1 MFGLGWAEIM
11 VVGVVALIVIGPKE
25 LPVVFRKVGQ
35 FIGKAKAMAREFT
48 TAMNDAAD
56 ESGLKEAVDTVN
68 SISDGVSGIS
78 GVSQKN
84 WTDFIP
90 GSETEKLAKKRVVK
104 SKNMHVDAAK
114 KVQGNLSTNGI
125 KTPKIKEPEVADTFK
140 KKFENKRNITK
151 NKINQSI
158 ASKVITK
165 ETNTKAGPKSRSKTT
180 LKKAVKDTAL
190 KDNDLKPGK
199 LT

>member
-48 TAMNDAAD
+48 TAMNEAAD

-68 SISDGVSGIS
+68 DGVSGINE
-78 GVSQKN
+78 VSQKN

-90 GSETEKLAKKRVVK
+90 GSETEKLAKKRVAK
-104 SKNMHVDAAK
+104 SKKLHVNATK
-114 KVQGNLSTNGI
+114 KVQRNVGANGI
-125 KTPKIKEPEVADTFK
+125 ETPKIKEPEVADTFK
-140 KKFENKRNITK
+140 KKFENKKNITK

>member
-48 TAMNDAAD
+48 TAMNEAAD

-68 SISDGVSGIS
+68 DGVSGIS
-78 GVSQKN
+78 EVSQKN

-90 GSETEKLAKKRVVK
+90 GSETQKLAKKRVAK
-104 SKNMHVDAAK
+104 SKKLHVDATK
-114 KVQGNLSTNGI
+114 KVQRNASANGI

-140 KKFENKRNITK
+140 KKFENKKNITK

-165 ETNTKAGPKSRSKTT
+165 ETNTKAGPKSRTKTT

-190 KDNDLKPGK
+190 KKNDLKPGK

>member
-11 VVGVVALIVIGPKE
+11 VVGVVALIVIGPRE
-25 LPVVFRKVGQ
+25 LPVVFQKVGQ

-48 TAMNDAAD
+48 TAMNEAAD

-68 SISDGVSGIS
+68 DGVSEINE
-78 GVSQKN
+78 VSQKN

-90 GSETEKLAKKRVVK
+90 GSETEKLAKKRVAK
-104 SKNMHVDAAK
+104 SKKLHVDATK
-114 KVQGNLSTNGI
+114 KVQRNVGANGI
-125 KTPKIKEPEVADTFK
+125 ETPKIKEPEVADTFK
-140 KKFENKRNITK
+140 KKFENKKNITK

>member
-48 TAMNDAAD
+48 TAMNEAAD

-68 SISDGVSGIS
+68 DGVSGINE
-78 GVSQKN
+78 VSQKN

-90 GSETEKLAKKRVVK
+90 GSETEKLAKKRVAK
-104 SKNMHVDAAK
+104 SKKLHVDATK
-114 KVQGNLSTNGI
+114 KVQRNVGANGI
-125 KTPKIKEPEVADTFK
+125 ETPKIKEPEVADTFK
-140 KKFENKRNITK
+140 KTLENKKNITK

>member
-48 TAMNDAAD
+48 TAMNEAAD

-68 SISDGVSGIS
+68 DGVSGINE
-78 GVSQKN
+78 VSQKN

-90 GSETEKLAKKRVVK
+90 GSETEKLAKKRVAK
-104 SKNMHVDAAK
+104 SKKLHVDATK
-114 KVQGNLSTNGI
+114 KVQRNVGANGI
-125 KTPKIKEPEVADTFK
+125 ETPKIKEPEVAGTFK
-140 KKFENKRNITK
+140 KKFENKKNITK

>member
-48 TAMNDAAD
+48 TAMNEAAD

-68 SISDGVSGIS
+68 DGVSGINE
-78 GVSQKN
+78 VSQKN

-90 GSETEKLAKKRVVK
+90 GSETQKLAKKRVAK
-104 SKNMHVDAAK
+104 SKKLHVDATK
-114 KVQGNLSTNGI
+114 KVQRNVGANGI
-125 KTPKIKEPEVADTFK
+125 ETPKIKEPEVADTFK
-140 KKFENKRNITK
+140 KKFENKKSITK

>member
-48 TAMNDAAD
+48 TAMNEAAD

-68 SISDGVSGIS
+68 DGVSGINE
-78 GVSQKN
+78 VSQKN

-90 GSETEKLAKKRVVK
+90 GSETEKLAKKRVAK
-104 SKNMHVDAAK
+104 SKKLHVDATK
-114 KVQGNLSTNGI
+114 KVQRNVGANGI
-125 KTPKIKEPEVADTFK
+125 ETPKIKEPEVADTFN
-140 KKFENKRNITK
+140 KKFENKKNITK

>member
-11 VVGVVALIVIGPKE
+11 VVGVVALIVIGPRE
-25 LPVVFRKVGQ
+25 LPVVFQKVGQ

-48 TAMNDAAD
+48 TAMNQAAD

-68 SISDGVSGIS
+68 DGVSGINE
-78 GVSQKN
+78 VSQKN

-90 GSETEKLAKKRVVK
+90 GSETEKLAKKRVAK
-104 SKNMHVDAAK
+104 SKKLHVDATK
-114 KVQGNLSTNGI
+114 KVQRNVGANGI
-125 KTPKIKEPEVADTFK
+125 ETPKIKEPEVADTFK
-140 KKFENKRNITK
+140 KKFENKKNITK

>member
-48 TAMNDAAD
+48 TAMNEAAD

-68 SISDGVSGIS
+68 DGVSEINE
-78 GVSQKN
+78 VSQKN

-90 GSETEKLAKKRVVK
+90 GSETEKLAKKRVAK
-104 SKNMHVDAAK
+104 SKKLHVDATK
-114 KVQGNLSTNGI
+114 KVQRNVGANGI
-125 KTPKIKEPEVADTFK
+125 ETPKIKEPEVADTFK
-140 KKFENKRNITK
+140 KKFENKKNITK

>member
-48 TAMNDAAD
+48 TAMNEAAD

-68 SISDGVSGIS
+68 DGVSGINE
-78 GVSQKN
+78 VSQKN

-90 GSETEKLAKKRVVK
+90 GSETEKLAKKRVAK
-104 SKNMHVDAAK
+104 SKKLYVDATK
-114 KVQGNLSTNGI
+114 KVQRNVGVNGI
-125 KTPKIKEPEVADTFK
+125 ETPKIKETEVADTFK
-140 KKFENKRNITK
+140 KKFENKKNITK

>member
-48 TAMNDAAD
+48 TAMNEAAD
-56 ESGLKEAVDTVN
+56 ESGLKEAVATVN
-68 SISDGVSGIS
+68 DGVSEINE
-78 GVSQKN
+78 VSQKN

-90 GSETEKLAKKRVVK
+90 GSETEKLAKKRVAK
-104 SKNMHVDAAK
+104 SKKLHVDATK
-114 KVQGNLSTNGI
+114 KVQRNVGANGI
-125 KTPKIKEPEVADTFK
+125 ETPKIKEPEVADTFK
-140 KKFENKRNITK
+140 KKFENKKNITK
-151 NKINQSI
+151 IKSNQSI
-158 ASKVITK
+158 GSKVITK
-165 ETNTKAGPKSRSKTT
+165 ETNTKAGPKSRTKTT

-190 KDNDLKPGK
+190 KKDDLKPGK

>member
-11 VVGVVALIVIGPKE
+11 VVGVVALIVIGPRE
-25 LPVVFRKVGQ
+25 LPVVFQKVGQ

-48 TAMNDAAD
+48 TAMNQAAD

-68 SISDGVSGIS
+68 DGVSGIS
-78 GVSQKN
+78 EVSQKN

-90 GSETEKLAKKRVVK
+90 GSETEKLAKKRVAK
-104 SKNMHVDAAK
+104 SKKLHVDATK
-114 KVQGNLSTNGI
+114 KVQRNVGANGI
-125 KTPKIKEPEVADTFK
+125 ETPKTKEPEVADTFK
-140 KKFENKRNITK
+140 KKFENKKNITK

-165 ETNTKAGPKSRSKTT
+165 ETNTKAGPKSRTKTT
-180 LKKAVKDTAL
+180 LKKAVKETAL
-190 KDNDLKPGK
+190 KKNNLKPGK
-199 LT
+199 ST

>member
-48 TAMNDAAD
+48 TAMNEAAD

-68 SISDGVSGIS
+68 DGVSEINE
-78 GVSQKN
+78 VSQKN

-90 GSETEKLAKKRVVK
+90 GSETEKLAKKRVAK
-104 SKNMHVDAAK
+104 SKKLHVDATK
-114 KVQGNLSTNGI
+114 KVQRNVGANGI
-125 KTPKIKEPEVADTFK
+125 ETPKIKEPEVADTFK
-140 KKFENKRNITK
+140 KKFENKKSITK

>member
-48 TAMNDAAD
+48 TAMNEAAD

-68 SISDGVSGIS
+68 DGVSGIS
-78 GVSQKN
+78 EVSQKN

-90 GSETEKLAKKRVVK
+90 GSETEKLAKKRVAK
-104 SKNMHVDAAK
+104 SKKLHVDATK
-114 KVQGNLSTNGI
+114 KVQRNVGANGI
-125 KTPKIKEPEVADTFK
+125 ETPKIKEPEVADTFK
-140 KKFENKRNITK
+140 KKFENKKNITK

-165 ETNTKAGPKSRSKTT
+165 ETNTKARPKSRSKTT

>member
-48 TAMNDAAD
+48 TAMNEAAD

-68 SISDGVSGIS
+68 DGVSGINE
-78 GVSQKN
+78 VSQKN

-90 GSETEKLAKKRVVK
+90 GSETEKLAKKRVAK
-104 SKNMHVDAAK
+104 SKKLHVDATK
-114 KVQGNLSTNGI
+114 KVQRNVGANGI
-125 KTPKIKEPEVADTFK
+125 ETPKIKEPEVADTFK
-140 KKFENKRNITK
+140 KKFQNKKNITK

-158 ASKVITK
+158 ASKVKTK

>member
-48 TAMNDAAD
+48 TAMNEAAD
-56 ESGLKEAVDTVN
+56 ESGLKEAVGTVN
-68 SISDGVSGIS
+68 DGVSGIS
-78 GVSQKN
+78 EVSQKN

-90 GSETEKLAKKRVVK
+90 GSETEKLAKKRVAK
-104 SKNMHVDAAK
+104 SKKLHVDATK
-114 KVQGNLSTNGI
+114 KVQRNVGANGI
-125 KTPKIKEPEVADTFK
+125 ETPKIKEPEVADTFK
-140 KKFENKRNITK
+140 KKFENKKNITK

>member
-48 TAMNDAAD
+48 TAMNEAAD

-68 SISDGVSGIS
+68 DGVSGINE
-78 GVSQKN
+78 VSQKN

-90 GSETEKLAKKRVVK
+90 GSETEKLAKKRVAK
-104 SKNMHVDAAK
+104 SKKLHVDATK
-114 KVQGNLSTNGI
+114 KVQRNVGANGI
-125 KTPKIKEPEVADTFK
+125 ETPKIKEPEVADTFK
-140 KKFENKRNITK
+140 KKFENKKNITK
-151 NKINQSI
+151 KKINQSI

>member
-48 TAMNDAAD
+48 TAMNEAAD

-68 SISDGVSGIS
+68 DGVSGINE
-78 GVSQKN
+78 VSQKN

-90 GSETEKLAKKRVVK
+90 GSETEKLAKKRVAK
-104 SKNMHVDAAK
+104 SNKLHVDATK
-114 KVQGNLSTNGI
+114 KVQRNVGANGI
-125 KTPKIKEPEVADTFK
+125 ETPKIKEPEVADTFK
-140 KKFENKRNITK
+140 KKFENKKNITK

-158 ASKVITK
+158 ASKVITQ

>member
-48 TAMNDAAD
+48 TAMNEAAD

-68 SISDGVSGIS
+68 DGVSGINE
-78 GVSQKN
+78 VSQKN

-90 GSETEKLAKKRVVK
+90 GSETEKLAKKRVAK
-104 SKNMHVDAAK
+104 SKKLHVDATK
-114 KVQGNLSTNGI
+114 KVQRNVGANGI
-125 KTPKIKEPEVADTFK
+125 ETPKIKEPEVADTFK
-140 KKFENKRNITK
+140 KKFENKKNITK

-165 ETNTKAGPKSRSKTT
+165 ETNTNAGPKTRSKTT

>member
-48 TAMNDAAD
+48 TAMNEAAD

-68 SISDGVSGIS
+68 DGVSEINE
-78 GVSQKN
+78 VSQKN

-90 GSETEKLAKKRVVK
+90 GSETEKLAKKRVAK
-104 SKNMHVDAAK
+104 SKKLHVDATK
-114 KVQGNLSTNGI
+114 KVQRNVGANGI
-125 KTPKIKEPEVADTFK
+125 ETPKIKEPEVADTFK
-140 KKFENKRNITK
+140 KKFENKKNITK

-190 KDNDLKPGK
+190 KKNDLKPGK

>member
-68 SISDGVSGIS
+68 SINDGVSGIS

-104 SKNMHVDAAK
+104 SKKMHVDAAK
-114 KVQGNLSTNGI
+114 IVQENLSTSGDG
-125 KTPKIKEPEVADTFK
+125 KPKVKEPGVVKTLK
-140 KKFENKRNITK
+140 KKLKNKENTTK
-151 NKINQSI
+151 NKLGQKVT
-158 ASKVITK
+158 SKVIKK
-165 ETNTKAGPKSRSKTT
+165 ETNTKSGPKSKTKTT
-180 LKKAVKDTAL
+180 LKKALKDTAL
-190 KDNDLKPGK
+190 NKNDLKPGK

>member
-48 TAMNDAAD
+48 TAMNEAAD

-68 SISDGVSGIS
+68 DGVSEINE
-78 GVSQKN
+78 VSQKN

-90 GSETEKLAKKRVVK
+90 GSETEKLAKKRVAK
-104 SKNMHVDAAK
+104 SKKLHVDATK
-114 KVQGNLSTNGI
+114 KVQRNVGANGI
-125 KTPKIKEPEVADTFK
+125 EKPKIKEPEVADTFK
-140 KKFENKRNITK
+140 KKFENKKNITK